1 MIDRGKRNVLGVGI
15 DVVDY
20 EAAVERIISAA
31 VEGRPYPVSALAVHG
46 VMTGRLD
53 PHHRYRLNSMPLVV
67 PDGQPV
73 RWALR
78 FLHGEQ
84 LSSRVYGPELTL
96 RLCAAAARNKL
107 PIYFYGSRPEVLS
120 KLASNLTSRFPD
132 LIIAGSSPSR
142 FRKITDEE
150 GRQIAQSIAASG
162 ARIVFA
168 GLGCPRQE
176 VWAFENAPA
185 LSMPVIAVGAAF
197 DFHSG
202 LSRQAPPAM
211 QDSGLEW
218 LFRLWQE
225 PRRLWRRY
233 LLLNPL
239 FCWDLLLQ
247 WTGMNKFPL
256 DDNKAPADKQN
267 FG

>member
-20 EAAVERIISAA
+20 EAAVGRIASAA
-31 VEGRPYPVSALAVHG
+31 EQRQPYAVSALAVHG

-53 PHHRYRLNSMPLVV
+53 SRHRYRLNSMPLVV

-78 FLHGEQ
+78 LLHGER
-84 LSSRVYGPELTL
+84 LPSRVYGPELMT
-96 RLCAAAARNKL
+96 RMCDAAARKKL
-107 PIYFYGSRPEVLS
+107 PIYLYGSRSEVLS
-120 KLASNLTSRFPD
+120 KLASNLISRFPD
-132 LIIAGSSPSR
+132 LIIAGTSPSR
-142 FRKITDEE
+142 FRQITADEN
-150 GRQIAQSIAASG
+150 RQIHQSIVASG
-162 ARIVFA
+162 ARLVFV

-176 VWAFENAPA
+176 VWAFENSPG

-202 LSRQAPPAM
+202 MSPQAPQRM
-211 QDSGLEW
+211 QNSGLEW

-225 PRRLWRRY
+225 PRRLWKRY

-247 WTGMNKFPL
+247 RAGIFRFPL
-256 DDNKAPADKQN
+256 EDTKAPGQNLN